1 MAKLTPLSEKSVVG
15 LLEGLS
21 RRSTK
26 KFTPFYSVVL
36 NAPFCPVKQKL
47 RKKQSEVSMVKIPQH
62 KVTKFNKFFSGSFF
76 VFFEQSDKTFTAAFW
91 MELEFYF
98 ACGKILLTEKG
109 RYAFSDQQ
117 PKTFFL
123 FPLCKV

>member
-36 NAPFCPVKQKL
+36 NAPFCPVEQKL
-47 RKKQSEVSMVKIPQH
+47 RRNECKVSMVKIPQH
-62 KVTKFNKFFSGSFF
+62 KVTKSLLIDNGFSKS
-76 VFFEQSDKTFTAAFW
+76 
-91 MELEFYF
+91 
-98 ACGKILLTEKG
+98 ILLT
-109 RYAFSDQQ
+109 A
-117 PKTFFL
+117 T
-123 FPLCKV
+123 KVTETMYRVFGGLSLVN

>member
-62 KVTKFNKFFSGSFF
+62 KVTKFNKLVCIPSSRQLKKYKIFVLPGWISGNIFMPPI
-76 VFFEQSDKTFTAAFW
+76 VAFH
-91 MELEFYF
+91 EIPLVLRLQVLSVAGRLYSNLY
-98 ACGKILLTEKG
+98 IL
-109 RYAFSDQQ
+109 
-117 PKTFFL
+117 
-123 FPLCKV
+123 

>member
-62 KVTKFNKFFSGSFF
+62 KVTKFNKFFSGSFSCF
-76 VFFEQSDKTFTAAFW
+76 LSNPIEYLQRLFISNPANQSKDLGKKT
-91 MELEFYF
+91 ENI
-98 ACGKILLTEKG
+98 KIPG
-109 RYAFSDQQ
+109 N
-117 PKTFFL
+117 
-123 FPLCKV
+123 

>member
-15 LLEGLS
+15 SLEGLS

-62 KVTKFNKFFSGSFF
+62 KVTKFNKFFRGSSSYYLSNPT
-76 VFFEQSDKTFTAAFW
+76 ENLQRLTIPNPTNQLK
-91 MELEFYF
+91 
-98 ACGKILLTEKG
+98 KIWRRG
-109 RYAFSDQQ
+109 
-117 PKTFFL
+117 
-123 FPLCKV
+123 

>member
-62 KVTKFNKFFSGSFF
+62 KVTKFNNINLISG
-76 VFFEQSDKTFTAAFW
+76 
-91 MELEFYF
+91 
-98 ACGKILLTEKG
+98 ILLLLADAIVITRAIMEHLQKEE
-109 RYAFSDQQ
+109 
-117 PKTFFL
+117 
-123 FPLCKV
+123 

>member
-36 NAPFCPVKQKL
+36 NAPFCPIVQKL
-47 RKKQSEVSMVKIPQH
+47 RRKQSEVSMVKIPQH
-62 KVTKFNKFFSGSFF
+62 KVTKFNKFFRGSSSYYLSNPT
-76 VFFEQSDKTFTAAFW
+76 ENLQRLTIPNP
-91 MELEFYF
+91 LRLIL
-98 ACGKILLTEKG
+98 ILLLQPTNSPQKEK
-109 RYAFSDQQ
+109 
-117 PKTFFL
+117 
-123 FPLCKV
+123 

>member
-21 RRSTK
+21 RRRTK

-62 KVTKFNKFFSGSFF
+62 KVTKFNKFLG
-76 VFFEQSDKTFTAAFW
+76 
-91 MELEFYF
+91 
-98 ACGKILLTEKG
+98 LL
-109 RYAFSDQQ
+109 FHI
-117 PKTFFL
+117 F
-123 FPLCKV
+123 